1 MRLLLLFASGGRA
14 RPASLLGG
22 VSTILRTVSRFFIR
36 SLCAFCRSYT
46 GSGEK
51 NTPSRTRREKA
62 AARRAANK
70 ILRREIGAS
79 VFGLFTAYPMAR
91 IANAEKMCYNLS

>member
-22 VSTILRTVSRFFIR
+22 VSTILRTASRFFIR
-36 SLCAFCRSYT
+36 SLCAFCRSHT
-46 GSGEK
+46 GSDGK
-51 NTPSRTRREKA
+51 TPRTHREKA

>member
-1 MRLLLLFASGGRA
+1 MACPPNLLARRRFNDPAYCIALFHTVPLRVLPIAYRLGR
-14 RPASLLGG
+14 
-22 VSTILRTVSRFFIR
+22 
-36 SLCAFCRSYT
+36 
-46 GSGEK
+46 K
-51 NTPSRTRREKA
+51 NCPSRTHREKA